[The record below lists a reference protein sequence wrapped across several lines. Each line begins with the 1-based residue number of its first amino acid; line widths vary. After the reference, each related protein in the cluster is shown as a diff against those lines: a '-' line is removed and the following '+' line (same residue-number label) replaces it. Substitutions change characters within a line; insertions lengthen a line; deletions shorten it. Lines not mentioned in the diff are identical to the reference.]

1 MARISKTIAMWCFL
15 PLAALAADEPAN
27 PDSVNKN
34 APSQEQ
40 TQPEPEPASQ
50 PPETAKMQPRDNSRA
65 LEHVAASELQQ
76 IQIDGEE
83 QAVLVRSWSGPKQL
97 GAALLL
103 PPPGTHA
110 DAPGLNA
117 FLRRGINP
125 AGWASISITPP
136 PFPEQPNFTTEAQE
150 ISKAG
155 DGKMPGKRNQATSRR
170 EAEEW
175 QKLRKQQQ
183 SFIQKSL
190 AQLDAL
196 GAPFP
201 GQRLLIA
208 QDQSAALVIELLA
221 AQELAKPDL
230 LVVINPYLDDP
241 YANLALPKQLAGLE
255 LAVLD
260 IQSPDGHQASQ
271 ATVESRKTLAMSKP
285 DNQYRQQVL
294 ALDLRQDV
302 AFENTLLMIEGMAR
316 KVLKQQAPNEKA
328 ATEPLQ

>member
-1 MARISKTIAMWCFL
+1 MALIPRTIAMLCFL
-15 PLAALAADEPAN
+15 PLVVLAADEPTNQDMAN
-27 PDSVNKN
+27 Q
-34 APSQEQ
+34 AQ
-40 TQPEPEPASQ
+40 TQPEPASQ
-50 PPETAKMQPRDNSRA
+50 TPETAPMKPRDNSRA
-65 LEHVAASELQQ
+65 LEHVAASELQK
-76 IQIDGEE
+76 IQVDGEE
-83 QAVLVRSWSGPKQL
+83 QAVLIRPWSGPKQL

-117 FLRRGINP
+117 FLRRNINP
-125 AGWASISITPP
+125 AGWASLSITPP

-183 SFIQKSL
+183 SFIQQSL
-190 AQLDAL
+190 AQLDTL

-201 GQRLLIA
+201 GKRLLIA

-221 AQELAKPDL
+221 AQKLAKPDL

-241 YANLALPKQLAGLE
+241 DANLALPKQLAGLE

-271 ATVESRKTLAMSKP
+271 ATVKSRKWLAMSQP
-285 DNQYRQQVL
+285 DNQYRQQLL

-316 KVLKQQAPNEKA
+316 KVLKQLAANEKT
-328 ATEPLQ
+328 ATEANQ

>member
-1 MARISKTIAMWCFL
+1 MLCFL

-27 PDSVNKN
+27 QDMANQ
-34 APSQEQ
+34 AQ
-40 TQPEPEPASQ
+40 TQPQPAQ
-50 PPETAKMQPRDNSRA
+50 ELAKQTPETASMKSRDNSRA

-76 IQIDGEE
+76 IQVDGED
-83 QAVLVRSWSGPKQL
+83 QAVLIRPWSGPKQL

-117 FLRRGINP
+117 FLRRSINP

-155 DGKMPGKRNQATSRR
+155 DGKVLGKSNQATSRR
-170 EAEEW
+170 DAEEW

-183 SFIQKSL
+183 SFIQQSL

-201 GQRLLIA
+201 GKRLLIA

-241 YANLALPKQLAGLE
+241 DANLALPKQLAELE
-255 LAVLD
+255 LAILD

-271 ATVESRKTLAMSKP
+271 ATVKSRKSLASSKP
-285 DNQYRQQVL
+285 DNQYRQLLL

-316 KVLKQQAPNEKA
+316 KVLKQLKPNEKA
-328 ATEPLQ
+328 ATEPHQ

>member
-1 MARISKTIAMWCFL
+1 MALIPRTMAILCFL
-15 PLAALAADEPAN
+15 PLVALATDEP
-27 PDSVNKN
+27 VNKDMVN
-34 APSQEQ
+34 QAQAQ
-40 TQPEPEPASQ
+40 PEPASQ
-50 PPETAKMQPRDNSRA
+50 TPETASMKPRDNRRA

-76 IQIDGEE
+76 IQVDGEE
-83 QAVLVRSWSGPKQL
+83 QAVLVRPWSGPKRF

-117 FLRRGINP
+117 FLRRSINP

-155 DGKMPGKRNQATSRR
+155 DGKIPGKRNQATSRR

-183 SFIQKSL
+183 SFIQQSL
-190 AQLDAL
+190 AQLDTL

-201 GQRLLIA
+201 GKRLLIA
-208 QDQSAALVIELLA
+208 QDQCAALVIELLA

-241 YANLALPKQLAGLE
+241 YANLALPKQLAELD

-271 ATVESRKTLAMSKP
+271 ATVKSRKSLAISQP
-285 DNQYRQQVL
+285 ENQYRQRLL

-302 AFENTLLMIEGMAR
+302 AFENTLLMIDGMAR
-316 KVLKQQAPNEKA
+316 KVLKQAPPNEKT
-328 ATEPLQ
+328 ATEAHQ

>member
-1 MARISKTIAMWCFL
+1 MALISRTIAMLCFF
-15 PLAALAADEPAN
+15 PLMALAADEPAN
-27 PDSVNKN
+27 KDMAN
-34 APSQEQ
+34 QEQ
-40 TQPEPEPASQ
+40 TQPQPVQKPAKQ
-50 PPETAKMQPRDNSRA
+50 TPETAPMKPRDNSRA
-65 LEHVAASELQQ
+65 LEHVAASELQK
-76 IQIDGEE
+76 IQVDGEE
-83 QAVLVRSWSGPKQL
+83 QAVLVRPWSGPKQL

-125 AGWASISITPP
+125 AGWASLSMTPP

-155 DGKMPGKRNQATSRR
+155 DGKVQGKSNQATSRR

-183 SFIQKSL
+183 TFIQKSL

-196 GAPFP
+196 GEPFP
-201 GQRLLIA
+201 GKRLLIA

-241 YANLALPKQLAGLE
+241 YANLALPKKLAGLE
-255 LAVLD
+255 LAILD

-271 ATVESRKTLAMSKP
+271 ATVESRKTLASSKP
-285 DNQYRQQVL
+285 DNQYRQQLL

-328 ATEPLQ
+328 ATETHQ

>member
-1 MARISKTIAMWCFL
+1 MALIPRTMAILCFL
-15 PLAALAADEPAN
+15 PLVALAADEP
-27 PDSVNKN
+27 VNKDMVN
-34 APSQEQ
+34 QAQA
-40 TQPEPEPASQ
+40 QPEPATQ
-50 PPETAKMQPRDNSRA
+50 TPETASMKPRDNRRA

-76 IQIDGEE
+76 IQVDGEE
-83 QAVLVRSWSGPKQL
+83 QAVLVRPWSGPKQL

-183 SFIQKSL
+183 SFIQQSL
-190 AQLDAL
+190 AQLDTL

-201 GQRLLIA
+201 GKRLLIA
-208 QDQSAALVIELLA
+208 QDQCAALVIELLA

-241 YANLALPKQLAGLE
+241 YANLALPKQLAELD

-271 ATVESRKTLAMSKP
+271 ATVKSRKSLAMSQP
-285 DNQYRQQVL
+285 ENQYRQRLL

-302 AFENTLLMIEGMAR
+302 AFENTLMMIDGMAR
-316 KVLKQQAPNEKA
+316 KVLKQAPPNEKT
-328 ATEPLQ
+328 ATEAHQ